1 MDTNSRN
8 IHTACN
14 MAEELVEL
22 QMGKHMVWED
32 RADGSEG
39 LTEDAQDLFNDIY
52 HTVMIHLEK
61 HDK

>member
-61 HDK
+61 HDQ

>member
-1 MDTNSRN
+1 MDTNSKN

-22 QMGKHMVWED
+22 QMGQHMVWED

-39 LTEDAQDLFNDIY
+39 LTEDAQDLFSDIY
-52 HTVMIHLEK
+52 HIAMIHLEK

>member
-1 MDTNSRN
+1 
-8 IHTACN
+8 

-39 LTEDAQDLFNDIY
+39 LTEDAQDLFSDIY
-52 HTVMIHLEK
+52 HIVMIHLEK
-61 HDK
+61 HDQ

>member
-1 MDTNSRN
+1 MDTNSQN

-22 QMGKHMVWED
+22 QMVKHMVWED

-39 LTEDAQDLFNDIY
+39 LTEDAQDLFSDIY
-52 HTVMIHLEK
+52 HIVMIHLEK
-61 HDK
+61 HDQ